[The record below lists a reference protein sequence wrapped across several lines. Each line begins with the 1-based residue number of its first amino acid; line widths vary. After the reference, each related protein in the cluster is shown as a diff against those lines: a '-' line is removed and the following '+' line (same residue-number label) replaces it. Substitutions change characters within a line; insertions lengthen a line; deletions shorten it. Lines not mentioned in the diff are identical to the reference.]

1 MGRERTRQ
9 RQHFYFYAALL
20 VCVTG
25 CSLSQDVN
33 PQRAIADALQ
43 RGERLLAG
51 GDYQGSLEA
60 FRSVALATRDRPP
73 ADVAI
78 YKSGIIHAHP
88 TNPERDLQKAR
99 EAFSRV
105 VTGYPSSLWVEES
118 QAWIGVLDEAEKARQ
133 ANERA
138 RAELEKRQSELER
151 NRQAV
156 EKSKQE
162 IEKARLELDKTR
174 QEIEKTRQVI
184 EKSKEVDIEID
195 RKRRVR
201 GR

>member
-1 MGRERTRQ
+1 
-9 RQHFYFYAALL
+9 LL
-20 VCVTG
+20 TG
-25 CSLSQDVN
+25 CSLSHDGN
-33 PQRAIADALQ
+33 PQRAIADAMQ
-43 RGERLLAG
+43 RGERLLVG
-51 GDYQGSLEA
+51 GDYRGSLEA
-60 FRSVALATRDRPP
+60 FRTVAVAARDRPP
-73 ADVAI
+73 ADAAI
-78 YKSGIIHAHP
+78 YKSGIAYAHP
-88 TNPERDLQKAR
+88 ANPDRDLQKAR
-99 EAFSRV
+99 DAFSQV
-105 VTGYPSSLWVEES
+105 VSAYPSSLWVEES

-138 RAELEKRQSELER
+138 RAELERRQIELER

-162 IEKARLELDKTR
+162 IEKARHELDKTR